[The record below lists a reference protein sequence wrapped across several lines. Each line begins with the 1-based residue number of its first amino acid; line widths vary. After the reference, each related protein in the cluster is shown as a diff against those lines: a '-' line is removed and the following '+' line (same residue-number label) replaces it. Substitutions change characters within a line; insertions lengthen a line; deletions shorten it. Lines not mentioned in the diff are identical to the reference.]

1 MEKKNEKKNERLIDF
16 GYEVVEVYRNFIC
29 LRKKLEDD
37 TIVYCDINFEDKTIQ
52 FSESSS
58 NSKNPAE
65 AYAAMIEEIEAA
77 MDILYAE
84 SFTINFGGYNV

>member
-1 MEKKNEKKNERLIDF
+1 MEKKNEKIIDL
-16 GYEVVEVYRNFIC
+16 GYEAVDIYRNAIC

-37 TIVYCDINFEDKTIQ
+37 VVVYCDINFEDKTIE

-58 NSKNPAE
+58 NGNNPAE
-65 AYAAMIEEIEAA
+65 PYAAMIEEVEAA

-84 SFTINFGGYNV
+84 SFTANFGGYNA